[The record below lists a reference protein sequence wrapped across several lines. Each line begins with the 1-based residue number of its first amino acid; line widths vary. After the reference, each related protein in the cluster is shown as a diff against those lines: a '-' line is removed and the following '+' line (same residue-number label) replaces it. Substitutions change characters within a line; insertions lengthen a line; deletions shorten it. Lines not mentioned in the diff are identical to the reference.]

1 MIDMERHL
9 NHTVVADLEN
19 ELKDTFA
26 NIEMSDLNLQ
36 DITMDEFVEQ
46 LSKKSKLSKE
56 KVTEMVEEKIN
67 YIYSKRLG

>member
-1 MIDMERHL
+1 MERHL
-9 NHTVVADLEN
+9 NHTVVADLET

-26 NIEMSDLNLQ
+26 NIKMSDLNLQ
-36 DITMDEFVEQ
+36 DISMDEFVEQ

>member
-1 MIDMERHL
+1 MERHL
-9 NHTVVADLEN
+9 NHTVVADLET

-26 NIEMSDLNLQ
+26 NIKMSDLNLH

-56 KVTEMVEEKIN
+56 EVTEMVEEKIN

>member
-1 MIDMERHL
+1 MERHL
-9 NHTVVADLEN
+9 NHTVVADLQT

-26 NIEMSDLNLQ
+26 DINVSEMNLQ

-56 KVTEMVEEKIN
+56 EVTEMVEEKIN

>member
-1 MIDMERHL
+1 MERHL
-9 NHTVVADLEN
+9 NHTVVADLET
-19 ELKDTFA
+19 EFKDTFA

-36 DITMDEFVEQ
+36 DITVAEFVEQ

-56 KVTEMVEEKIN
+56 EVTEMVEEKIN

>member
-9 NHTVVADLEN
+9 NHTVVADLET

-36 DITMDEFVEQ
+36 DVSMDEFVEQ

-56 KVTEMVEEKIN
+56 EVAQMVEEKIN

>member
-9 NHTVVADLEN
+9 NHTVVADIET

-26 NIEMSDLNLQ
+26 NIKMSDLNLH

>member
-9 NHTVVADLEN
+9 NHTVVADLET

-26 NIEMSDLNLQ
+26 NIKMSDLNLQ

-56 KVTEMVEEKIN
+56 EVTEMVEEKIN

>member
-9 NHTVVADLEN
+9 NHTVVADLET

-26 NIEMSDLNLQ
+26 NIKMSDLNLH